1 MLLHVLIET
10 AITFEIL
17 KTNRGFYIFLPI
29 KVCTLRLCRLEV
41 LAGSQN
47 LKISF

>member
-17 KTNRGFYIFLPI
+17 SRNVQGLLHIFADKGLHFAA
-29 KVCTLRLCRLEV
+29 V
-41 LAGSQN
+41 
-47 LKISF
+47 